1 MVIGLLAITAIPTVT
16 GVGNAISAQKKQ
28 NANLSKEQEKFHM
41 TFIMEHEGKVQELG
55 TGVVKDQKFYINFPD
70 NPVDGYKFLG
80 WYFKYPS
87 EEGHLG
93 LVSMV
98 SDDPPALN
106 WIYVDKDTHAV
117 TEDDRFLTLEGD
129 HDSFVA
135 VREEG
140 PDGEQRWAVY
150 WDPEGDIEDEVDDE
164 DRCRPEAR
172 QGIVMYILYL
182 DSNLDHDLMAVPNPV
197 IRPGGLNLYGLAPL
211 GRRVDIDKRTTINS
225 YQFQFSHYSSDLNK
239 NRPKHNPIMS
249 ATMEKDRV
257 SAESDDQTY
266 SSEEQPKKQRR
277 TKKKGTKTSRRKQ
290 QQQQQSGPLDQLP
303 VGGDLGNTVGGV
315 TNTLGGVTGGALNQ
329 QQGGDDGGKSDTLRL
344 RLDLNLDIEIQ
355 LKARIHGDLELALL
369 LTSTP
374 NFLKSIPPVGRHV
387 YAVSHA
393 KPRENEAIRI
403 TLH

>member
-117 TEDDRFLTLEGD
+117 TYGGRKDTVGHVIGPWGWSEDDRFLTLEGD

-164 DRCRPEAR
+164 DRCRP
-172 QGIVMYILYL
+172 V
-182 DSNLDHDLMAVPNPV
+182 
-197 IRPGGLNLYGLAPL
+197 
-211 GRRVDIDKRTTINS
+211 
-225 YQFQFSHYSSDLNK
+225 
-239 NRPKHNPIMS
+239 
-249 ATMEKDRV
+249 
-257 SAESDDQTY
+257 
-266 SSEEQPKKQRR
+266 
-277 TKKKGTKTSRRKQ
+277 
-290 QQQQQSGPLDQLP
+290 
-303 VGGDLGNTVGGV
+303 
-315 TNTLGGVTGGALNQ
+315 
-329 QQGGDDGGKSDTLRL
+329 RL
-344 RLDLNLDIEIQ
+344 RRRLQFGMESRYVRDSE
-355 LKARIHGDLELALL
+355 KAG
-369 LTSTP
+369 
-374 NFLKSIPPVGRHV
+374 
-387 YAVSHA
+387 
-393 KPRENEAIRI
+393 
-403 TLH
+403 